1 MIPLMKVQ
9 MSEAAPAA
17 VSRVL
22 TSGMVGQGPMVDEF
36 EQALRERI
44 GNPHVAT
51 VNSGTSGLHLAL
63 RLATDPAGTGQN
75 GDRGEVL
82 TTPLTMVAAN
92 WAILA
97 NGLRPKWVDVDPATL
112 NVDLDDLA
120 RKITPATRAILI
132 VHFAGYPVDLARL
145 SGLLDEAEAV
155 HGFRPAVIED
165 CAHAWGATY
174 RGSPL
179 GNHGNI
185 AVYSF
190 QSVKHFTTG
199 DGGLMVLPDA
209 ELNERAR
216 RLRWFGID
224 REAPGRGLTRDDI
237 PEWGYKFHM
246 NDINASIGLAN
257 LAETDEVIRRYR
269 DNAGF
274 YDRELASADGV
285 RLTERAPDRQS
296 SFWVYPLLV
305 SGKDAFIKHMTEAGV
320 MVSQVHERNDQHTAL
335 RPYLSLLPG
344 LEKVVEQ
351 LVCIPVGRWVSDEDR
366 AHIVDAI
373 EAGW

>member
-1 MIPLMKVQ
+1 MIPLMRVE
-9 MSEAAPAA
+9 MSQEAGAA

-22 TSGMVGQGPMVDEF
+22 AGGMIGQGPVVDEF

-44 GNPHVAT
+44 GNPYVAT

-63 RLATDPAGTGQN
+63 RLVTDPTGTGT
-75 GDRGEVL
+75 GADGGEVL

-97 NGLRPKWVDVDPATL
+97 NGLRPKWVDVDPMTL

-120 RKITPATRAILI
+120 RKITPATRAIVI

-145 SGLLDEAEAV
+145 SDILDEAEAAY
-155 HGFRPAVIED
+155 GFRPPVIED

-174 RGSPL
+174 RGTPL
-179 GNHGNI
+179 GNHGNV

-209 ELNERAR
+209 QLAERAR

-224 REAPGRGLTRDDI
+224 RSAPGRGLVRADI

-246 NDINASIGLAN
+246 NDINAAIGLAN

-269 DNAGF
+269 DNAAF
-274 YDRELASADGV
+274 YDRELATADGV
-285 RLTERAPDRQS
+285 RVTERAADRQS

-305 SGKDAFIKHMTEAGV
+305 RGKDAFIKHMTEAGV
-320 MVSQVHERNDQHTAL
+320 MVSQVHERNDRHTAL
-335 RPYLSLLPG
+335 RRYASLLPG
-344 LEKVVEQ
+344 LDRAVEQ
-351 LVCIPVGRWVSDEDR
+351 LVCLPVGRWVSDEDR
-366 AHIVDAI
+366 RHIVDTI
-373 EAGW
+373 KAGW

>member
-1 MIPLMKVQ
+1 MIPLLKVE
-9 MSEAAPAA
+9 MSESAPGA
-17 VSRVL
+17 VARVL
-22 TSGMVGQGPMVDEF
+22 ASGTIGQGPVVDAF
-36 EQALRERI
+36 EQALRDRI
-44 GNPHVAT
+44 GNPCVAT
-51 VNSGTSGLHLAL
+51 VNSGTAGLQLAL
-63 RLATDPAGTGQN
+63 RLVTNPGGEP
-75 GDRGEVL
+75 GEGGGEVL
-82 TTPLTMVAAN
+82 TTPLTMVATN

-97 NGLRPKWVDVDPATL
+97 NGLRPRWVDVDPATL

-120 RKITPATRAILI
+120 RKITPATRAIMV

-145 SGLLDEAEAV
+145 SGILDEAEAV

-165 CAHAWGATY
+165 CAHAWGSTY

-185 AVYSF
+185 AVFSF
-190 QSVKHFTTG
+190 QAVKHFTTG
-199 DGGLMVLPDA
+199 DGGLMVLPNP
-209 ELNERAR
+209 ELSERAR

-224 REAPGRGLTRDDI
+224 RESPGRGLVRDDI

-269 DNAGF
+269 ENAGF
-274 YDRELASADGV
+274 FDRELAFADGV

-305 SGKDAFIKHMTEAGV
+305 SGKDTFVKHMTEAGV
-320 MVSQVHERNDQHTAL
+320 MVSQVHERNDRHTAL

-344 LEKVVEQ
+344 VEEVVKH

-366 AHIVDAI
+366 QHIVDTI
-373 EAGW
+373 KAGW

>member
-1 MIPLMKVQ
+1 MMRVE
-9 MSEAAPAA
+9 MSQEAGAA

-22 TSGMVGQGPMVDEF
+22 ASGMIGQGPVVDEF

-44 GNPHVAT
+44 GNPCVAT

-63 RLATDPAGTGQN
+63 RLVTDPTGTGT
-75 GDRGEVL
+75 GADGGEVL

-97 NGLRPKWVDVDPATL
+97 NGLRPKWVDVDPMTL

-120 RKITPATRAILI
+120 RKITPATRAIVI

-145 SGLLDEAEAV
+145 SDILDEAEAAY
-155 HGFRPAVIED
+155 GFRPPVIED

-174 RGSPL
+174 RGTPL
-179 GNHGNI
+179 GNHGNV

-209 ELNERAR
+209 QLAERAR

-224 REAPGRGLTRDDI
+224 RSAPGRGLVRADI

-246 NDINASIGLAN
+246 NDINAAIGLAN

-269 DNAGF
+269 DNAAF
-274 YDRELASADGV
+274 YDRELATADGV
-285 RLTERAPDRQS
+285 RVTERAADRQS

-305 SGKDAFIKHMTEAGV
+305 QGKDAFVKHMTEAGV
-320 MVSQVHERNDQHTAL
+320 MVSQVHERNDRHTAL
-335 RPYLSLLPG
+335 RRYASLLPG
-344 LEKVVEQ
+344 LDRAVEQ
-351 LVCIPVGRWVSDEDR
+351 LVCLPVGRWVSDEDR
-366 AHIVDAI
+366 RHIVDAI
-373 EAGW
+373 KAGW